1 MALIALEESMQPP
14 PDDAPEEDRE
24 AFDEMMDSMVADQF
38 FGGDMTQV
46 EDMFDSLPD
55 LDPEECF
62 GDMDHGN
69 MGPDGMD
76 HGNMGP
82 NGMDHGNMGPDGM
95 DHGNMG
101 PDGMDHGNMGPDG
114 MDHGNMGP
122 DGMDHGNM
130 GPDGMDH
137 GNMGP
142 DGMDHG
148 NMGPNGMDHGNMGP
162 NGMDHGNMG
171 PDGMDHGNMGP
182 NGMDHGN
189 MGPNGMDHGNMGPD
203 GMDHGNMGPDGMPMT
218 MAVDPA
224 ACEAATTM
232 IIDAGIDPRELAEMF
247 MSAGPAGP
255 ESDPMPKLA
264 DTYFDGDIEAAIALM
279 DGLSQTNTD
288 PVMCGHIEPPM

>member
-1 MALIALEESMQPP
+1 MKQSKTLITSAILIALGMSSFAAAERPPECAEGEATLLALGVDPMALIALEESMQPP

-69 MGPDGMD
+69 MGP
-76 HGNMGP
+76 
-82 NGMDHGNMGPDGM
+82 
-95 DHGNMG
+95 
-101 PDGMDHGNMGPDG
+101 
-114 MDHGNMGP
+114 
-122 DGMDHGNM
+122 
-130 GPDGMDH
+130 
-137 GNMGP
+137 
-142 DGMDHG
+142 
-148 NMGPNGMDHGNMGP
+148 
-162 NGMDHGNMG
+162 
-171 PDGMDHGNMGP
+171 
-182 NGMDHGN
+182 
-189 MGPNGMDHGNMGPD
+189 NGMDHGNMGPD

-247 MSAGPAGP
+247 MPAGPAGP